1 MEKLVLDVCNSL
13 KNHKAN
19 NLSNPLSQVI
29 ILSASD
35 GVERAKVKTFWLA
48 EKLTI
53 TAEDLCKEIISHL
66 TSLQTKFENPI
77 KYIRIEWI
85 LNATSMEWGIFKS
98 DLSRYKRN
106 YFRAGIAFKG
116 KREPWLLL
124 TEMELNA
131 NACLYTGADEVSA
144 CVNQNNLMRYIKARH
159 GSSQMPAFTDDE
171 NILIFQTAGF
181 FLDVEKNDYYQLDT
195 QPRYQGHRKINTF
208 GLDEVQ
214 ELIRLSTTYLAKQVK
229 ENGIYE
235 YGYFPCFDR
244 VIPTYNRLRHASST
258 YALLEGYESYRQQV
272 EDGVLSVDEHLLNE
286 IKQQIDKA
294 LDYLLTQAI
303 RDYGEKA
310 YVIDTGNEIKLGA
323 NAVAILALTKY
334 LMVFPDTLKKKHY
347 LMLCEKLACGICAMQ
362 KENGAFVHVL
372 NADDL
377 SVKEETRIIYYDGE
391 AAFGLMRLYGMTQ
404 DKRWLNCVV
413 SAFDY
418 FIANKHEKAHDHWLS
433 YCSNELV
440 KYLPEKKYF
449 AFAVR
454 NVDGY
459 ISFIRNRITT
469 FPTLL
474 ELSVAFHQMLMKLE
488 EFPEYK
494 KEVLANFDVPAFYDA
509 LHNRAKYLVNGFF
522 FPEVA
527 MFFKKPQ
534 TILYGFF
541 IRHHAFRVRIDDVE
555 HYLSGLVGYQK
566 LLKETIHLNVY
577 GKNLSHLEPLNKW
590 SLPEITNGRWLVPPK
605 DEWRVAGLCAW
616 PKNFKADYLLVERS
630 KSMTQGYLPRVSVNA
645 LLKRGAAGVITDDET
660 ATYTTD
666 TPVLLV
672 KDIRRAVLNIGLA
685 ARNAFNG
692 KVIGVTGSAGKTTT
706 VCMLAHTLNQ
716 IGRAEQTRASANLP
730 IGIAW
735 NMASMAQSA
744 DFWVLEMAIGNM
756 NLNTQLA
763 QPDVSVITNIAPAH
777 LEYHETVENIALK
790 KARIFNGMKKGS
802 LAIICRDIPQFEL
815 ISALAKEKGLVV
827 LTYGEHSQA
836 DIKLLAYNNEVSTI
850 GLPDG
855 SRIKLTLAV
864 GGKHFVL
871 NAMAVLAVS
880 YYFHFDM
887 KKMSQGLS
895 SFLPVQGRGE
905 RFNTKFSGREI
916 EVIDDAYNANP
927 LSMSASLAH
936 FAKLEY
942 PAENKVLIIGDML
955 ELGADSDK
963 YHYELG
969 ERLAKMNVRHIALVG
984 KSVSRVA
991 VNVLKQAQ
999 CRYSVFENVE
1009 ALKLALPNILEA
1021 KDLVLLKAS
1030 NSIGLNGLLQKQH

>member
-1 MEKLVLDVCNSL
+1 MEKLVLAVCNIL
-13 KNHKAN
+13 KNNRIN
-19 NLSNPLSQVI
+19 NLSHPLSKAI
-29 ILSASD
+29 ILSVSD
-35 GVERAKVKTFWLA
+35 GVERAKVKTLWVD
-48 EKLTI
+48 EKLVI
-53 TAEDLCKEIISHL
+53 AADLSKKIISHL
-66 TSLQTKFENPI
+66 SLLQSKFENPI
-77 KYIRIEWI
+77 KYIRIEWA
-85 LNATSMEWGIFKS
+85 LNSTAMEWGKFKS

-116 KREPWLLL
+116 EREPWLLL

-131 NACLYTGADEVSA
+131 NACLYVGADEVSA
-144 CVNQNNLMRYIKARH
+144 GVNQRNLERYIKARH
-159 GSSQMPAFTDDE
+159 GSSQMPTFADNE
-171 NILIFQTAGF
+171 EIRIFQTAGF

-195 QPRYQGHRKINTF
+195 QPRYQGHRKIEPF

-214 ELIRLSTTYLAKQVK
+214 ELIRLSTTYLSKQVK
-229 ENGIYE
+229 ENGVYE

-244 VIPTYNRLRHASST
+244 VIPTYNTLRHTSST
-258 YALLEGYESYRQQV
+258 YALLEGYEAYRQQV
-272 EDGVLSVDEHLLNE
+272 EDGVVIVDEHIFIE

-294 LDYLLTQAI
+294 LDYLLTQSI
-303 RDYGEKA
+303 RDYGEKS

-334 LMVFPDTLKKKHY
+334 LIVFPDTPHKNHY
-347 LMLCEKLACGICAMQ
+347 LMLCEKLAYGICAMQ
-362 KENGAFVHVL
+362 KENGAFIHVL
-372 NADDL
+372 NANDL
-377 SVKEETRIIYYDGE
+377 SVKEENRIIYYDGE
-391 AAFGLMRLYGMTQ
+391 AAFGLMRLYGLTK
-404 DKRWLNCVV
+404 DKRWLDCVV
-413 SAFDY
+413 NAFDY

-440 KYLPEKKYF
+440 KYVPEKKYF

-454 NVDGY
+454 NVAGY

-474 ELSVAFHQMLMKLE
+474 ELSVAFHQMLIKLE
-488 EFPEYK
+488 SFPEYK

-534 TILYGFF
+534 SILYGFF

-555 HYLSGLVGYQK
+555 HYLSGLVGYHK
-566 LLKETIHLNVY
+566 LLKEHIHQNTDEKSVE
-577 GKNLSHLEPLNKW
+577 KPEPLNKW
-590 SLPEITNGRWLVPPK
+590 TLPEIANGRWLVPPK
-605 DEWRVAGLCAW
+605 DEWRVAGVCAW
-616 PKNFKADYLLVERS
+616 PKNFKTGYLLVERS
-630 KSMTQGYLPRVSVNA
+630 KSMAQGYLPRVSVNA

-660 ATYTTD
+660 ATYATD
-666 TPVLLV
+666 APVLCV

-685 ARNAFNG
+685 TRNAFNG

-706 VCMLAHTLNQ
+706 VCMLAHSLNQ
-716 IGRAEQTRASANLP
+716 ISKTEQTLASANLP

-744 DFWVLEMAIGNM
+744 NFWVLEMAIGNM

-763 QPDVSVITNIAPAH
+763 QPDIAIITNIAPAH
-777 LEYHETVENIALK
+777 LEYHKTIENIALK

-815 ISALAKEKGLVV
+815 IYSLAEAKGLLV

-836 DIKLLAYNNEVSTI
+836 DIKLLEYSHEVSTI
-850 GLPDG
+850 KLPDA
-855 SRIKLTLAV
+855 SKVKLTLAAS
-864 GGKHFVL
+864 GKHFVL
-871 NAMAVLAVS
+871 NAMVALAIS
-880 YYFHFDM
+880 YSFHFDI
-887 KKMSQGLS
+887 KKVCEGLS

-905 RFNTKFSGREI
+905 CFRVEFNELDI

-927 LSMSASLAH
+927 LSMSASLEH
-936 FAKLEY
+936 FAQLGN
-942 PAENKVLIIGDML
+942 PENKVLIIGDML
-955 ELGADSDK
+955 ELGVDSDK

-984 KSVSRVA
+984 KSVSRVVA
-991 VNVLKQAQ
+991 SVLKQAQ
-999 CRYSVFENVE
+999 RSYLAFENVE
-1009 ALKLALPNILEA
+1009 ALKVALPNIL
-1021 KDLVLLKAS
+1021 KQNDLVLLKAS